1 MTCIDGTSRTLFVGT
16 SQGRIL
22 LVDLSTR
29 NVINVLQLSTVV
41 ILKNFQNPKKVEK
54 FLRFVNMSRFE

>member
-1 MTCIDGTSRTLFVGT
+1 MLFVGT

-29 NVINVLQLSTVV
+29 SVINGLQLSAVMIV
-41 ILKNFQNPKKVEK
+41 FMN
-54 FLRFVNMSRFE
+54 